1 MRTVTS
7 RSELIAGIKAGERR
21 FKVEGKSLLLQCAI
35 ASKFNSV
42 GNVTDAAVASVVP
55 AAGAN
60 VAITGP
66 VLLGLTAI
74 AVVGAIAIIAILKD
88 KHLKIKV
95 FNSDGKG
102 GEIEVF

>member
-7 RSELIAGIKAGERR
+7 RKELIAGIKAGERH
-21 FKVEGKSLLLQCAI
+21 FKVKGKSLLLQCAI

-42 GNVTDAAVASVVP
+42 SSVTDAAVASVVP
-55 AAGAN
+55 AVGAN
-60 VAITGP
+60 IAITGGT
-66 VLLGLTAI
+66 LIALTAI

-95 FNSDGKG
+95 FNANGDG

>member
-7 RSELIAGIKAGERR
+7 RSELIAGIKAGERH
-21 FKVEGKSLLLQCAI
+21 FKVKGKSLLLQCSI

-42 GNVTDAAVASVVP
+42 SSVTTSMATSVAASAGVTSGIAASTV
-55 AAGAN
+55 
-60 VAITGP
+60 IS
-66 VLLGLTAI
+66 LTAI
-74 AVVGAIAIIAILKD
+74 AVVGAIAITAILKD

-95 FNSDGKG
+95 FNTNGDG

>member
-21 FKVEGKSLLLQCAI
+21 FKVEGKSLLLQCSI

>member
-1 MRTVTS
+1 MKTVTS
-7 RSELIAGIKAGERR
+7 RKELIAGIKAGERH
-21 FKVEGKSLLLQCAI
+21 FNVKGKSLLLQCSI

-66 VLLGLTAI
+66 VLLCLTAI
-74 AVVGAIAIIAILKD
+74 AIVGAIAIIAILKD

-95 FNSDGKG
+95 KNANGDV